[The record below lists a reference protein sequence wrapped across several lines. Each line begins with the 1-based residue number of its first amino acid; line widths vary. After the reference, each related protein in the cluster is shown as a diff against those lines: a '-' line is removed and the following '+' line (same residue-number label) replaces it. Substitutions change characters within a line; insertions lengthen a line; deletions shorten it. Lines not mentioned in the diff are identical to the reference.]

1 MINHGKCLDQEQLFA
16 YAQRLLDSPEQG
28 AAREHVEQ
36 CAACG
41 QIVMEFQ
48 KLDTV
53 LDEWRPVAPSNWFDA
68 RVRAAVAEDF
78 SQPSRFTLFGLR
90 WAQVLSPACLV
101 LLLVVASLILSRTR
115 ETKSSLTTTQSIT
128 EPAKTPAA
136 RVEEELTLYKD
147 LPVLEDEDYEMLANF
162 DALSELPRGEKK
174 VDN

>member
-1 MINHGKCLDQEQLFA
+1 M
-16 YAQRLLDSPEQG
+16 
-28 AAREHVEQ
+28 REHVEH

-41 QIVMEFQ
+41 QTVTEFQ

-53 LDEWRPVAPSNWFDA
+53 LDEWRPVAPSDWFDA
-68 RVRAAVAEDF
+68 RVRAAVAADV
-78 SQPSRFTLFGLR
+78 SAPSRFTLFGLR
-90 WAQVLSPACLV
+90 WAQVLAPACL
-101 LLLVVASLILSRTR
+101 LLLVVAASLIVSRIR
-115 ETKSSLTTTQSIT
+115 ATKPSLTATRPIV

-162 DALSELPRGEKK
+162 DVLSELPRGEKK